1 MIYYKEIKDN
11 EVIAYYGYDKPVT
24 NPNLVEISKEEYET
38 ALEELSV
45 EVEDLNLDIGGQNE

>member
-38 ALEELSV
+38 ALEELNTEAELV
-45 EVEDLNLDIGGQNE
+45 EELNL